1 MKTRVYTFDNGV
13 ELRLD
18 PARHSWSLRTAEGV
32 AITDSKVGA
41 HLAEGDKVLG
51 QFVDAQRRRFSD
63 PAGSGERVIAEFVNN
78 EHQLSFHWQLDIYER
93 RPTLAISFSVTNNG
107 PVDLQVEDIF
117 AVDGTLLQ
125 GLGVTDR
132 CRVLNNGP
140 GACGFLWYPS
150 IVEPVS
156 TALDPGSQIEA
167 YWSTAVSA
175 PTENLF
181 FAIGMGHSPSAFYRF
196 VFSRQED
203 DVGLYASAL
212 QETGKQFPWKESYRH
227 ALDPQSENVPINPLL
242 LKPGRKIDSR
252 FVIACSESIHATLDN
267 YTDHVRDYLEINL
280 RFGPVTGVFGDYAC
294 EPSFRSM
301 DAQAVNRERLSTI
314 LDILQEKLQKYGL
327 TYILFTL
334 GVGIAAENA
343 PDDFDWRAV
352 LSEEALRTIDVS
364 HPDFRGSEKDYQLE
378 NYFPEGIRSFT
389 DEIHNR
395 GFEAAFHYTELN
407 HVKSGPPE
415 WDDVAARHAKEKF
428 VDEWGFDY
436 LFVGVGYP
444 PYNLQRDQ
452 TIIEAFRRRLTRIRE
467 EIGSDIFLTAHFTM
481 PPAPEVYD
489 GGRVALDFR
498 GGREVILLHQLTQRY
513 YYHGKWFQLDPE
525 FCDAAAIPY
534 ANDSGAFGKP
544 GMSPLEKIISP
555 LEKTKAWISLQ
566 AIACWSFFVGGA
578 LEKTSDER
586 FDLLTRALPV
596 YPGRGYPLDLMAEQN
611 PLSVW
616 LLPVSHPWGGNHT
629 VVGLFNWSSEEQART
644 VSFRR
649 KDVVG
654 DEGEYLLF
662 DFWFKR
668 FLGSLEEEF
677 VVTLPPFTC
686 QVLFATEK
694 GKDVTFIGSDRHISG
709 SFALNDWR
717 FDPREGVISGES
729 EGPTFTEHSLFFYLT
744 EDIGPLSFEGCTAE
758 LVQMRV
764 LRVTVSFSEEGT
776 QQWKVKLDRQTT
788 VAHFEEKYGA
798 FQFSPSIITRE
809 PDRNLPA
816 R

>member
-1 MKTRVYTFDNGV
+1 
-13 ELRLD
+13 
-18 PARHSWSLRTAEGV
+18 
-32 AITDSKVGA
+32 
-41 HLAEGDKVLG
+41 
-51 QFVDAQRRRFSD
+51 
-63 PAGSGERVIAEFVNN
+63 
-78 EHQLSFHWQLDIYER
+78 
-93 RPTLAISFSVTNNG
+93 
-107 PVDLQVEDIF
+107 
-117 AVDGTLLQ
+117 
-125 GLGVTDR
+125 
-132 CRVLNNGP
+132 
-140 GACGFLWYPS
+140 
-150 IVEPVS
+150 
-156 TALDPGSQIEA
+156 
-167 YWSTAVSA
+167 
-175 PTENLF
+175 
-181 FAIGMGHSPSAFYRF
+181 
-196 VFSRQED
+196 
-203 DVGLYASAL
+203 
-212 QETGKQFPWKESYRH
+212 
-227 ALDPQSENVPINPLL
+227 VPINPLL

-452 TIIEAFRRRLTRIRE
+452 TIVEAFRRRLTRIRE

-481 PPAPEVYD
+481 PPSPEVYD

-525 FCDAAAIPY
+525 FYDAAAIPF
-534 ANDSGAFGKP
+534 ANDSGAFGQP

-586 FDLLTRALPV
+586 FGLLSRALPV
-596 YPGRGYPLDLMAEQN
+596 YPGRGYPLDLMAEEN

-616 LLPVSHPWGGNHT
+616 VLPVCHPWGGEHT

-644 VSFRR
+644 VSFKR
-649 KDVVG
+649 KDVVS

-686 QVLFATEK
+686 QVIFATEK
-694 GKDVTFIGSDRHISG
+694 GEDVTFIGSDRHISG
-709 SFALNDWR
+709 SFALKDWH
-717 FDPREGVISGES
+717 FDPHEGVVSGES
-729 EGPTFTEHSLFFYLT
+729 DGPPFTEHSLFFYLT
-744 EDIGPLSFEGCTAE
+744 EDIGPQSSEGCTAE

-764 LRVTVSFSEEGT
+764 LRVTVSFGAEGI
-776 QQWKVKLDRQTT
+776 QQWKVMLDKRAT

-809 PDRNLPA
+809 PNRNLPA
-816 R
+816 K